1 MAKNEAGSSAVPR
14 KSALKKLTKPALLIL
29 LGILIAFPLFSLSYY
44 TMVRTST
51 PQFCASCHEIQPAY
65 NEWKASTHVNNAQ
78 GFVADCMDCHLPAP
92 HDTLDFF
99 YAKTFHGLKD
109 LVKHFTI
116 ESYDR
121 EKNRQAAYA
130 SFKNAQCL
138 KCHRNLLSIPNSR
151 GARLAHKST
160 LYPMAG
166 MEKKCVDCHRDLV
179 HNKSDMFRYKQFQP
193 PYRATGMSFT
203 KTTF

>member
-1 MAKNEAGSSAVPR
+1 MGSIKASRRSDPGRPAWE
-14 KSALKKLTKPALLIL
+14 KLTKPIFLIL
-29 LGILIAFPLFSLSYY
+29 MGVLIAFPLFSLSYY

-99 YAKTFHGLKD
+99 YAKTFHGIKD
-109 LVKHFTI
+109 IIKHFTI
-116 ESYDR
+116 DEYDR

-130 SFKNAQCL
+130 SFKNDQCL
-138 KCHRNLLSIPNSR
+138 KCHRNLLSLPNSR
-151 GARLAHKST
+151 GARLAHKAT
-160 LYPMAG
+160 LYPLPG

-179 HNKSDMFRYKQFQP
+179 HNKADTYRYKQYRP
-193 PYRATGMSFT
+193 PYRATGMQF
-203 KTTF
+203 